1 MWKRQGQASSHWN
14 KQAISQCQ
22 WTFKLH
28 VSPAQVFQ
36 TFKIVQN
43 IWANFLWSQ
52 PCVGGPGQGY
62 RNCFLPF
69 DGMDKRLL
77 VPKSAA
83 AGKAHAETQRTISLA
98 LLSSNACLMGLS
110 ADTCDK
116 QGTMQKSW
124 WSGRNWRSIYCNYVA
139 SLLQCAHI
147 QLTGCCTIYYWNLC
161 RSKSPLS
168 CAKRMRLRQP
178 TNAWSRPGSHIRVW
192 CPHREQRKSL
202 AGVAKQCFIVVK
214 QQTAMAPWGFFFCKW
229 LQKPAA
235 QFEPADGNLPGPD
248 YSTDSRIDSSTLI
261 LIQAGGH
268 SHNISNCAHVCL
280 FKSCRGML

>member
-1 MWKRQGQASSHWN
+1 M
-14 KQAISQCQ
+14 
-22 WTFKLH
+22 
-28 VSPAQVFQ
+28 VSAP
-36 TFKIVQN
+36 
-43 IWANFLWSQ
+43 
-52 PCVGGPGQGY
+52 VGDPGQGY

-77 VPKSAA
+77 MPKSAT
-83 AGKAHAETQRTISLA
+83 AGKACRDSKNNLTKSLA
-98 LLSSNACLMGLS
+98 LLSSNACLMSLS
-110 ADTCDK
+110 ADTRDK

-124 WSGRNWRSIYCNYVA
+124 WSGRNWPSNYFA
-139 SLLQCAHI
+139 SFLQCTHI

-178 TNAWSRPGSHIRVW
+178 TNAWNRPGSHIRVW
-192 CPHREQRKSL
+192 CPQREQRKSL

-214 QQTAMAPWGFFFCKW
+214 QQTFIAAMAPCGAFIPCKW

-235 QFEPADGNLPGPD
+235 QFEPAGGNLPGPNH
-248 YSTDSRIDSSTLI
+248 STDSWIDSSTLI

-268 SHNISNCAHVCL
+268 SHNISQTAPMFAFSNLAEVCCKHVVQQKKGL
-280 FKSCRGML
+280 T

>member
-1 MWKRQGQASSHWN
+1 MALDVERQGQASSHWN

-116 QGTMQKSW
+116 QGTMQKV
-124 WSGRNWRSIYCNYVA
+124 GGVA
-139 SLLQCAHI
+139 EIEEVYTVITLLHYYNALISSLLGAARFI
-147 QLTGCCTIYYWNLC
+147 TGTFAAAKVPWVVRSEWGWDNRQMLEAGQDHTSESDVHTASKERAWLASPSNASSSWSNKLPWPLGDFFSANGCRNL
-161 RSKSPLS
+161 
-168 CAKRMRLRQP
+168 RLNLNQQMETYQVQIIAR
-178 TNAWSRPGSHIRVW
+178 IRG
-192 CPHREQRKSL
+192 L
-202 AGVAKQCFIVVK
+202 IAL
-214 QQTAMAPWGFFFCKW
+214 PWF
-229 LQKPAA
+229 
-235 QFEPADGNLPGPD
+235 
-248 YSTDSRIDSSTLI
+248 
-261 LIQAGGH
+261 
-268 SHNISNCAHVCL
+268 
-280 FKSCRGML
+280 

>member
-161 RSKSPLS
+161 RSKSLELCEANEAETTDKCLKQARITHPSLMSTPRAKKELGWRRQAMLHRREATNCHGPLGIFFLQMAAETCGS
-168 CAKRMRLRQP
+168 IWTSRWKLTRSRL
-178 TNAWSRPGSHIRVW
+178 
-192 CPHREQRKSL
+192 
-202 AGVAKQCFIVVK
+202 
-214 QQTAMAPWGFFFCKW
+214 
-229 LQKPAA
+229 
-235 QFEPADGNLPGPD
+235 
-248 YSTDSRIDSSTLI
+248 
-261 LIQAGGH
+261 
-268 SHNISNCAHVCL
+268 
-280 FKSCRGML
+280 